1 MYLGHSEPGH
11 RSYRGRCDCQAAPG
25 WVLQHKE
32 LVLSIIFGAFCWPQS
47 PVFVLGGG
55 VCFVLGAM
63 KVKVSLP
70 FGLVARVLLSR
81 DK

>member
-1 MYLGHSEPGH
+1 M
-11 RSYRGRCDCQAAPG
+11 
-25 WVLQHKE
+25 
-32 LVLSIIFGAFCWPQS
+32 LSIIFGAFCWPQS

-55 VCFVLGAM
+55 VCFVLGAV